1 MLTKILLADSNE
13 EFRISL
19 TDQLKSRY
27 WVRSCP
33 DGTQALAMLDS
44 FCPDLLVVDLM
55 LQGMDGLGVIQ
66 AARKI
71 SSSMPIIVAS
81 TYFPPYAVSRLE
93 ALHVDYSM
101 MKPCSADCLVA
112 RIEDLLSDVIIPI
125 IPDDAPFSLITAALL
140 EIGMVPGRSGFL
152 YIRDGILMLS
162 ENPDLR
168 VTKNIYP
175 EIARVYN
182 TSPTAVEKDIR
193 DLIAAT
199 WQSTDPALLRR
210 YFLPAPNGQIPRPSN
225 KVFLSTMT
233 ERLFSLQRCAK

>member
-1 MLTKILLADSNE
+1 
-13 EFRISL
+13 
-19 TDQLKSRY
+19 
-27 WVRSCP
+27 
-33 DGTQALAMLDS
+33 
-44 FCPDLLVVDLM
+44 
-55 LQGMDGLGVIQ
+55 
-66 AARKI
+66 
-71 SSSMPIIVAS
+71 
-81 TYFPPYAVSRLE
+81 
-93 ALHVDYSM
+93 
-101 MKPCSADCLVA
+101 MKPCSTDCLVT
-112 RIEDLLSDVIIPI
+112 RIEDLLNNVIIPF

-175 EIARVYN
+175 EIARIYN

-199 WQSTDPALLRR
+199 WRDSASALLAR